1 MTAQLNMR
9 LLSINSC
16 KDADAPKKEMYVL
29 AEHSRNNRVNDVE
42 KANETSPKT
51 SSENETVADV
61 SNNA

>member
-9 LLSINSC
+9 LFSINSC

-42 KANETSPKT
+42 KADETSPKT